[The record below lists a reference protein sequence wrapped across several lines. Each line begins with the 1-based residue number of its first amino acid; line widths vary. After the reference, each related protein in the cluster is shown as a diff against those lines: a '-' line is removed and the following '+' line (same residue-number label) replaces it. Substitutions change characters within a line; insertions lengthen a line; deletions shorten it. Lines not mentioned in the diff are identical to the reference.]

1 MFSRVSYRMAA
12 KSGTEVP
19 LEDGNQG
26 SYKRKVENPNSGLCE
41 RELAKPVINLQSSWA
56 SKKIQSTKLGKIH
69 C

>member
-26 SYKRKVENPNSGLCE
+26 FYKRKVENPNSGLCE
-41 RELAKPVINLQSSWA
+41 RELAKPVINLQSS
-56 SKKIQSTKLGKIH
+56 
-69 C
+69 